1 MSTDL
6 VTYAYGDIAR
16 NILTQPDNVLFHVD
30 IQHWANTAIDD
41 QDEDADLETAE
52 MLLTHNVMRT
62 PGTKLYTFRPH
73 RVIAHPN
80 TPNTTPITYGEGGL
94 YTTIKSIDSADLEIT
109 TERRWA
115 IVNRFDTVPLTERMA
130 YLASFYTD
138 PAVDPNNFVTTVYDA
153 AAYTLKNYPDVLRM
167 VRKFAYLAPYHSNPA
182 LDVQIDDVALRPD
195 DPASALGIVIE
206 MVPGMNF
213 SQIVRIDLVE
223 FFIHILAVVVAVGT
237 DDPAVKFYQLDGVD
251 EIALGATQAAINI
264 VEQPYNHIIDLAL
277 MLANPHARSTP
288 FSTPFAIKQEAP
300 QV

>member
-30 IQHWANTAIDD
+30 INHCSNTYVDD
-41 QDEDADLETAE
+41 HDLDTVEI
-52 MLLTHNVMRT
+52 LLTAYTT
-62 PGTKLYTFRPH
+62 PPPGHTLDTFRPH
-73 RVIAHPN
+73 RVIAHPD
-80 TPNTTPITYGEGGL
+80 TPHTTPITYGEGGL
-94 YTTIKSIDSADLEIT
+94 YTTTRPIDGTDLEIT

-115 IVNRFDTVPLTERMA
+115 IINKFDTVPLTERMA
-130 YLASFYTD
+130 YLTSFYTD
-138 PAVDPNNFVTTVYDA
+138 AAIDPNNFVATIYDA
-153 AAYTLKNYPDVLRM
+153 AASTLSTYPDMLRM
-167 VRKFAYLAPYHSNPA
+167 VQKFAYLAPYHSNPA
-182 LDVQIDDVALRPD
+182 LDVQIDDAALQAD
-195 DPASALGIVIE
+195 DPESALSIIIE
-206 MVPGMNF
+206 MVPNMNF

-223 FFIHILAVVVAVGT
+223 FFIHILTVVVAVGA

-288 FSTPFAIKQEAP
+288 FSTPFAVKQEAP
-300 QV
+300 QA